1 MSEAMGQ
8 NTAPALVLADPDA
21 CRMVA
26 ELMTL
31 TGEGLESVVI
41 GALRQ
46 AIDQAERRARFHD
59 RIMAIT
65 RDIAGG
71 ARGGW

>member
-1 MSEAMGQ
+1 
-8 NTAPALVLADPDA
+8 
-21 CRMVA
+21 
-26 ELMTL
+26 MTL